1 MMERTLKKVK
11 LWAMSFF
18 FVLLVRVS
26 IFEIKVKDRVQCVFL
41 LLQAQPLAS
50 SVFYFKSKI
59 SIDSISG
66 HLVIF

>member
-18 FVLLVRVS
+18 FLLVRVS